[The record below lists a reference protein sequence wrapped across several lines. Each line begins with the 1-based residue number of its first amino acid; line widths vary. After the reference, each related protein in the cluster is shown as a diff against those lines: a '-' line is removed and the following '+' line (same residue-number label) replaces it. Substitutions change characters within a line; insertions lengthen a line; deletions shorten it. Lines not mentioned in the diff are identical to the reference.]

1 MSGLGIKVN
10 VDKRSIGDKVWS
22 PFTVGMNIDICKAL
36 IDTVDPYVPY
46 DTGKLSGEVDFA
58 QTTSGPAII
67 YTAPYARKQ
76 YYGEEFHHNTEHHPL
91 ATAHWDKVAMQTKR
105 DEFNKEVERIVKEHY
120 RNG

>member
-1 MSGLGIKVN
+1 MSGVNIK
-10 VDKRSIGDKVWS
+10 I
-22 PFTVGMNIDICKAL
+22 NIDTNAIADRL
-36 IDTVDPYVPY
+36 MLPLTDTMYDVCNAFVDIVDPYVPY

-58 QTTSGPAII
+58 KITNGALVT

-76 YYGEEFHHNTEHHPL
+76 YYGEEFHHNTEYHPL
-91 ATAHWDKVAMQTKR
+91 ATAYWDKVAMQTKR